1 MSPKD
6 SDKPNKPKKIDDWD
20 LESPFDTIV
29 SLEELINM
37 PPFKAASDSTGG
49 TATAGARIPIW
60 LERKVIHL
68 TEIRGSPYHLKSDVF
83 RDAIYIGLRVL
94 NMRYKS
100 DPDWATEAK
109 MARVIDK
116 ANLITR
122 IRSQINQIAAPIEQL
137 WSGGDEE
144 QAISTFEEFIASTT
158 EIADEWHRGK
168 QLQLIRNNHLL
179 REVAERCS
187 VEARKAVFGDRSP
200 KDVST

>member
-1 MSPKD
+1 MANEKQE
-6 SDKPNKPKKIDDWD
+6 KPKKSELGDWD

-37 PPFKAASDSTGG
+37 PPFKAASDSSGG
-49 TATAGARIPIW
+49 TATAGTRIPLW

-68 TEIRGSPYHLKSDVF
+68 TELRGSPYHLKSDVF

-116 ANLITR
+116 ANLINR
-122 IRSQINQIAAPIEQL
+122 IKAQIRQISAPIEEL
-137 WSGGDEE
+137 WAGGDEA
-144 QAISTFEEFIASTT
+144 QAVATFEEFIASTT
-158 EIADEWHRGK
+158 EIADEWHRAK
-168 QLQLIRNNHLL
+168 QLQLIRNDHLL
-179 REVAERCS
+179 KEVAERCS
-187 VEARKAVFGDRSP
+187 TEAKRAVFGDRGAKNAGS
-200 KDVST
+200 

>member
-1 MSPKD
+1 MSSKD
-6 SDKPNKPKKIDDWD
+6 TGKPDKPKKSDEWD

-37 PPFKAASDSTGG
+37 PPFKAASDSAGG
-49 TATAGARIPIW
+49 TATAGTRIPLW

-68 TEIRGSPYHLKSDVF
+68 TELRGSPYHLKSDVF

-109 MARVIDK
+109 IARVIDK

-122 IRSQINQIAAPIEQL
+122 IKTQIRQISTPIEEL
-137 WSGGDEE
+137 WAEGDEA
-144 QAISTFEEFIASTT
+144 QAISAFEEFIASTT
-158 EIADEWHRGK
+158 EIADDWHKAK
-168 QLQLIRNNHLL
+168 QLQLIKNNHLL

-187 VEARKAVFGDRSP
+187 PEAKRAVFGDRRS
-200 KDVST
+200 KNDK